1 MNKKSVATCL
11 CLLAMSH
18 AAPSF
23 AQTPDG
29 QGTAY
34 VNPCSTAPI
43 TDFDFWVG
51 DWVAFDYDTGVVQG
65 IDRIQKTNNGC
76 VLTQDWRQ
84 LTDTF
89 RTQGADYRYAG
100 VSFNSVLP
108 DGKWQQVWVGNNG
121 GTIVVHGGLNE
132 DGVMVFVSPDFP
144 TRNGQIAQRTWYWE
158 PEDDGT
164 VHSWGEVRLKDP
176 DGDWGDARIQWNLRY
191 VRRDDVPNLV
201 VADE

>member
-76 VLTQDWRQ
+76 VLHPGLEAVD
-84 LTDTF
+84 
-89 RTQGADYRYAG
+89 RTPFEPKA
-100 VSFNSVLP
+100 P
-108 DGKWQQVWVGNNG
+108 
-121 GTIVVHGGLNE
+121 TIVTPACPSIRCCRMG
-132 DGVMVFVSPDFP
+132 
-144 TRNGQIAQRTWYWE
+144 NGNKFGSAT
-158 PEDDGT
+158 T
-164 VHSWGEVRLKDP
+164 VVQSLFT
-176 DGDWGDARIQWNLRY
+176 
-191 VRRDDVPNLV
+191 
-201 VADE
+201 AD